1 MSYVIE
7 PVSPASS
14 PFAPIEYVIEDISPA
29 ISPISDVTTVT
40 PEPQIEFTSGWFDQ
54 SSKAWRR
61 GKIFSRKKQLF
72 YYETNTDSPFTL
84 EDYKTKHS
92 NSSKTKANI
101 YPNAHLWSQCGY
113 IDSKGNK
120 CIEQGIFYD
129 DEIKSNKEYD
139 YEKFTDVHLCEKH
152 KKFQKKEERKRYLHT
167 ECIMLEKQ
175 IKNYS

>member
-14 PFAPIEYVIEDISPA
+14 SFAPIKYIIENISPA
-29 ISPISDVTTVT
+29 ISPISDVTTIT
-40 PEPQIEFTSGWFDQ
+40 PKSQIEFTSEWFEQ

-61 GKIFSRKKQLF
+61 GKIFLRKKQMF
-72 YYETNTDSPFTL
+72 YYATNADSPFTF
-84 EDYKTKHS
+84 ENYKT
-92 NSSKTKANI
+92 NTNT
-101 YPNAHLWSQCGY
+101 YPNANLWSQCGY
-113 IDSKGNK
+113 IDSNGNK

-152 KKFQKKEERKRYLHT
+152 NKYKKKETRKRYLHT
-167 ECIMLEKQ
+167 ECIMLEKI
-175 IKNYS
+175 IKKKKESS